1 MEPQRR
7 SDPGFGS
14 GPPKYPGTFLLA
26 FREAAASVNLQIR
39 RWLGHSV
46 ACVDAEGRE
55 QTVGL
60 ENLYRRARQ
69 VERADWPEMI
79 ANFLKSVDLDKIKG
93 QLGAELEQIAD
104 QVLVRLGKGVPKE
117 MGAWEQSLEG
127 TDLAVN
133 LVVDYP
139 NRMVYVTRE
148 QVEKSG
154 KPGEHWLK
162 RAVANLLERTPE
174 ECLEVVDEESG
185 ILLGNVEDAYDAT
198 RALLLEDLLPQAKE
212 EGYFVGLPS
221 RDQLFVLP
229 VVKEAVVF
237 LYLMKGIVDKEFQ
250 TRPYPISR
258 ELYWVRGGA
267 WHVFPVEVD
276 LVNKRLSLSPPPD
289 LVPILDRFLAEDD
302 QASGG
307 RESPGEEEGP
317 EPPGEGPE
325 PRED

>member
-39 RWLGHSV
+39 RYLGHSV
-46 ACVDAEGRE
+46 ACTDAEGRE

-69 VERADWPEMI
+69 VDRAAWPELI
-79 ANFLKSVDLDKIKG
+79 ASFLKSVDLDKIQG
-93 QLGAELEQIAD
+93 QLGADLAEIAD
-104 QVLVRLGKGVPKE
+104 RVLVRLGKGVAAE
-117 MGAWEQSLEG
+117 MGAWEQAVSG

-139 NRMVYVTRE
+139 NRMVYITRE
-148 QVEKSG
+148 QVDKSG
-154 KPGEHWLK
+154 KPGDYWYQK
-162 RAVANLLERTPE
+162 AVANLLESTPE
-174 ECLEVVDEESG
+174 ECLEVIDEESG
-185 ILLGNVEDAYDAT
+185 ILLGNNGDAYDAS
-198 RALLLEDLLPQAKE
+198 RALLLEDLMPEARQD
-212 EGYFVGLPS
+212 GYFVGLPS

-237 LYLMKGIVDKEFQ
+237 LYLMKGIVDKEFK
-250 TRPYPISR
+250 TAPYPISSD
-258 ELYWVRGGA
+258 LFWVRGGA

-276 LVNKRLSLSPPPD
+276 LVNKRLSLTPPED
-289 LVPILDRFLAEDD
+289 LVPILDRFLAEEE
-302 QASGG
+302 QAD
-307 RESPGEEEGP
+307 EERPMSDEP
-317 EPPGEGPE
+317 EPN
-325 PRED
+325 